1 MRDPQ
6 AELEADMARAAEPVS
21 DDDTIK
27 ASFTRLIASGREL
40 AAAEMDWAK
49 AKASIVADI
58 LRRGILFGVLAFVIL
73 LFAIGVLIAA
83 AIIALAPLVGWLYA
97 ALIVAAILLVLVILL
112 GLGAKR
118 AFSRLADPGN
128 GA

>member
-6 AELEADMARAAEPVS
+6 AELEADMARAEEPVP

-27 ASFTRLIASGREL
+27 ANFTRLITAGREL
-40 AAAEMDWAK
+40 AAAEVDWAK
-49 AKASIVADI
+49 AKATIVADI
-58 LRRGILFGVLAFVIL
+58 LRRGILLGVLAFVIL

-83 AIIALAPLVGWLYA
+83 AIIALAPYVGWLVA
-97 ALIVAAILLVLVILL
+97 ALIVAAILLVLVALL

-118 AFSRLADPGN
+118 AFSRLANPGD

>member
-6 AELEADMARAAEPVS
+6 AELEADMARAQKSVH

-27 ASFTRLIASGREL
+27 ANFTRLIASGREL
-40 AAAEMDWAK
+40 VAAEMDWAK
-49 AKASIVADI
+49 AKASIVGDI
-58 LRRGILFGVLAFVIL
+58 LRRGIMFGVLAFVIL

-83 AIIALAPLVGWLYA
+83 AIIALAPYVGWLYA
-97 ALIVAAILLVLVILL
+97 ALIVAAVLLVIVALL

-118 AFSRLADPGN
+118 AFSRLANPGD

>member
-6 AELEADMARAAEPVS
+6 AELEADMARAEKSVP
-21 DDDTIK
+21 DNDTIK

-49 AKASIVADI
+49 TKASIVAAI
-58 LRRGILFGVLAFVIL
+58 LQRGIFFGVLAFVIL

-83 AIIALAPLVGWLYA
+83 AIIALAPYVGWLYA
-97 ALIVAAILLVLVILL
+97 ALIVAGVLLVLVALL

-118 AFSRLADPGN
+118 AFSRLANPGD

>member
-6 AELEADMARAAEPVS
+6 AELEADMARAEEPVH

-27 ASFTRLIASGREL
+27 ANFTRLIASGREL
-40 AAAEMDWAK
+40 AAAEIDWAK
-49 AKASIVADI
+49 ARASIVADI

-83 AIIALAPLVGWLYA
+83 AIIALAPYVGWLYG
-97 ALIVAAILLVLVILL
+97 ALIVAAILLVLVALL

-118 AFSRLADPGN
+118 AFARLANPGDR
-128 GA
+128 A